1 MRWIVYSLILIN
13 LAIPVYFLVISPEE
27 SSAVASETPVRPDSG
42 VRMLGQDVAE
52 SYQGKKLCYALGPY
66 KASVDV
72 RLAQARA
79 VELGL
84 TALINE
90 IDSEQSTGEKY
101 RVIVPPL
108 PDREQALR
116 ILREL
121 QDRSIDSYMINSG
134 DQTNGISLGLFS
146 NQSSA
151 ITLQKKMK
159 SLGFN
164 AVIIEQ
170 RKPVLEYW
178 IEVREVS
185 RMDDR
190 VQSLVRGRDKAVS
203 WQLVSCDRQ
212 GGSAR

>member
-13 LAIPVYFLVISPEE
+13 IAIPVYFLVFEADTSQDFSTLVSSRPE
-27 SSAVASETPVRPDSG
+27 PG
-42 VRMLGQDVAE
+42 IKMMGKDVAE

-66 KASVDV
+66 KASIDV

-90 IDSEQSTGEKY
+90 IDSEQSTGEKF

-121 QDRSIDSYMINSG
+121 QNRSIDSYMINSG
-134 DQTNGISLGLFS
+134 DNVNGISLGLFR
-146 NQSSA
+146 NESSA
-151 ITLQKKMK
+151 SALQNKMK
-159 SLGFN
+159 ELGFN

-170 RKPVLEYW
+170 RKPILEYW

-185 RMDDR
+185 RMDEK
-190 VQSLVRGRDKAVS
+190 VQQLVRGHDNGVS
-203 WQLVSCDRQ
+203 WELVSCDRQ
-212 GGSAR
+212 GRG

>member
-13 LAIPVYFLVISPEE
+13 LAIPVYFLVINPDTSSP
-27 SSAVASETPVRPDSG
+27 SYGSDSRLPDTPA
-42 VRMLGQDVAE
+42 RMMGQDVAE
-52 SYQGKKLCYALGPY
+52 SYKGKKLCYALGPY
-66 KASVDV
+66 KASIDV

-108 PDREQALR
+108 PNREQALR
-116 ILREL
+116 ILKEL
-121 QDRSIDSYMINSG
+121 QERSIDSYMINTG
-134 DQTNGISLGLFS
+134 NNTNGISLGLFR

-151 ITLQKKMK
+151 IALQNKMK
-159 SLGFN
+159 SLDFN

-170 RKPVLEYW
+170 RKPILEYW
-178 IEVREVS
+178 IEIREVS
-185 RMDDR
+185 RMDNR
-190 VQSLVRGRDKAVS
+190 TQSLVRGRDSNVQ
-203 WQLVSCDRQ
+203 WELVSCDRQ
-212 GGSAR
+212 GRG

>member
-1 MRWIVYSLILIN
+1 MRWIVYSLVLIN
-13 LAIPVYFLVISPEE
+13 LAIPLYFLVINPKANT
-27 SSAVASETPVRPDSG
+27 SSSQQDARNLQTPA
-42 VRMLGQDVAE
+42 RMMGQDVAE

-66 KASVDV
+66 KASIDV

-90 IDSEQSTGEKY
+90 IDSEQSTGEKF

-121 QDRSIDSYMINSG
+121 QERSIDSYMINTG
-134 DQTNGISLGLFS
+134 DNVNGISLGLFR
-146 NQSSA
+146 NKSSA
-151 ITLQKKMK
+151 VALQNKMEA
-159 SLGFN
+159 LDFH

-170 RKPVLEYW
+170 RKPILEYW
-178 IEVREVS
+178 IEIREVS

-190 VQSLVRGRDKAVS
+190 TQSLVRGRDSKVQ
-203 WQLVSCDRQ
+203 WELVSCDRQ
-212 GGSAR
+212 GRG